1 MAVSVPADAFDG
13 SAHRLDVT
21 DASTGRT
28 HRAAYR
34 LPARDASY
42 ELTYAGTLPGPADQ
56 AAKGMLVSAGDALYF
71 ADRDGG
77 FLYRTARPGS
87 DEWAPCAP
95 AETPW
100 GDEDSSAPRERL
112 VRRERERPVRV
123 HDRQGRERRGGRVR
137 GPLRGGRR

>member
-1 MAVSVPADAFDG
+1 MTTSRYPSTAPLPSSPSGRAIAWPSPSPADAFDG

-77 FLYRTARPGS
+77 FLYRTARP
-87 DEWAPCAP
+87 W
-95 AETPW
+95 
-100 GDEDSSAPRERL
+100 
-112 VRRERERPVRV
+112 
-123 HDRQGRERRGGRVR
+123 
-137 GPLRGGRR
+137 LR